1 MFSRFH
7 NLRAPVWGKAL
18 HSVTLSSFFVALS
31 LGVCPSASAQQTSD
45 DQKAVDEGE
54 TQSKPLELYI
64 YGAPFTTPLKEVP
77 QSTTVVK
84 GELLEEKGD
93 TSFQSQI
100 ESVPNLT
107 FAAGTARP
115 RFFQIRGVGELEQYN
130 GAPNPSVAT
139 IVDGIDF
146 SGLGLIT
153 PMFDVEQVEVLRGP
167 QSVRF
172 GSSALAGAINLRS
185 YDPTSFTTGR
195 AELMGGND
203 NLQAG
208 GVAVGGSVPGSDDRL
223 QVRFSAYSTE
233 SNGFRDNLFLDRD
246 NTNGR
251 HESVARFKARYRP
264 SGSLLFDLGVWGVN
278 ANNGYDA
285 FAIDNSLM
293 TQSDRPGED
302 DTGVFATSFKMQ
314 AAVADTVKLESLSTF
329 ARTDIDYSYDGDW
342 GNNAFWHPYDPYD
355 YFSDTNR
362 TRKVYG
368 EELRLYNDDGAYVH
382 GESWRWLGGL
392 FAQRLTEGADTT
404 QYSNGESYDYLASD
418 YSADTGAVFGQVET
432 PLTTGTSFVSGL
444 RFERRTTSY
453 DDTQESSFSPAFSM
467 LGGSASLQQDVTENV
482 RSYVS
487 ASRGYKGGGFNS
499 GPSVPV
505 NRRMYDPEYLWNF
518 EVGTKGVF
526 FGGKLQSN
534 VALFYDLRQ
543 DQTLKRSYQLD
554 PNDPLTF
561 TYLTESVAAGRSSGI
576 ELDNSYQMTPWLS
589 VFGAGSLLHT
599 SFVDVPD
606 DSSQLDSRSFAHAPN
621 WQYSTGLR
629 AQVEGFFARLEVTG
643 KDSFYFDDTQNLKSD
658 PYSLLN
664 ASVGYVRGGWKLT
677 VWGRNL
683 GNESYATR
691 GFFFGNEPP
700 DFPSKLYVQ
709 RGDPQAVGV
718 TAAYSF

>member
-7 NLRAPVWGKAL
+7 NLRAPVREIAL
-18 HSVTLSSFFVALS
+18 HSALIFATFASLSWSACL
-31 LGVCPSASAQQTSD
+31 SASAQQTSD
-45 DQKAVDEGE
+45 DQKAVDGGE

-100 ESVPNLT
+100 ESVPSLNYS
-107 FAAGTARP
+107 AGTARP
-115 RFFQIRGVGELEQYN
+115 RFFQIRGVGELEQYE

-185 YDPTSFTTGR
+185 SDPTSFTTGR

-233 SNGFRDNLFLDRD
+233 SNGFRDNLFLNRD

-251 HESVARFKARYRP
+251 HESVVRFKARYRP

-285 FAIDNSLM
+285 FAIDNSLK

-342 GNNAFWHPYDPYD
+342 GNNPFWHPYDPYD

-368 EELRLYNDDGAYVH
+368 EELRLYNDDSAYVH

-404 QYSNGESYDYLASD
+404 EFANNEQYDFLESD
-418 YSADTGAVFGQVET
+418 YAADTGAVFGQVEA

-444 RFERRTTSY
+444 RFERRITSY
-453 DDTQESSFSPAFSM
+453 DDTQGSSFSPGFSM
-467 LGGSASLQQDVTENV
+467 LGGSATVQHDVTENV

-505 NRRMYDPEYLWNF
+505 DRRMYDPEYLWNF
-518 EVGTKGVF
+518 EVGSKGVF
-526 FGGKLQSN
+526 LKGRLQSN
-534 VALFYDLRQ
+534 LALFYGIRQ
-543 DQTLKRSYQLD
+543 NQTLKRSYQDD
-554 PNDPLTF
+554 PNDPLSF
-561 TYLTESVAAGRSSGI
+561 TYLTESVAEGRSSGV
-576 ELDNSYQMTPWLS
+576 ELENSYQVTPWLS
-589 VFGAGSLLHT
+589 AFGAGSLLHT

-629 AQVEGFFARLEVTG
+629 AQIEGFFARLEVTG

-664 ASVGYVRGGWKLT
+664 ASVGYVQGGWKLT
-677 VWGRNL
+677 AWGRNL

-700 DFPSKLYVQ
+700 DFPSRLYVQ
-709 RGDPQAVGV
+709 QGDPRAVGV